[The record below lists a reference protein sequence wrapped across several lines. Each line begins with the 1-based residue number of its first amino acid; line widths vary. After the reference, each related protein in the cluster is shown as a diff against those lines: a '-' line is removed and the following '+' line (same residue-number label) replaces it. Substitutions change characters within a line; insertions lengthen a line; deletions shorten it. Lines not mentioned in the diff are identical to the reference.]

1 MDEEL
6 EVLKQYVE
14 SLGLHEKTG
23 IGMGDVASLRTALRE
38 ADEFGLADY
47 VERLKGPE
55 ELEDLIV
62 NTLYG

>member
-14 SLGLHEKTG
+14 SLGLHEKDT
-23 IGMGDVASLRTALRE
+23 ITMGDLSELRTMLRD
-38 ADEFGLADY
+38 ADEMGLADY
-47 VERLKGPE
+47 VERLGGPE

>member
-14 SLGLHEKTG
+14 SLGLHEKSGLTTD
-23 IGMGDVASLRTALRE
+23 DVSNLRNDLLESDESSLANYVTALKTP
-38 ADEFGLADY
+38 AA
-47 VERLKGPE
+47 
-55 ELEDLIV
+55 LEDFIV